1 MFLGSFH
8 ISCCEIFTKKVWF
21 VILMRNKSVFIG
33 AIIII
38 SCRLRLTQSLK
49 QLLISGINE
58 IVWKRQ
64 SHENERSIF
73 FKCIFHSSFLYFFPF
88 HCSKVKKVWLIS
100 RLFEISLNVQKK
112 QTQLSVVAQ
121 NLLIRII

>member
-8 ISCCEIFTKKVWF
+8 ISYCEIFTKKVWF
-21 VILMRNKSVFIG
+21 VILLRNKSVFIG

-49 QLLISGINE
+49 QLLISGISE

-64 SHENERSIF
+64 SHENERSVF
-73 FKCIFHSSFLYFFPF
+73 FKCIFQFILILFLFPLQQGKESLVDFKTIRNFFE
-88 HCSKVKKVWLIS
+88 CA
-100 RLFEISLNVQKK
+100 EK